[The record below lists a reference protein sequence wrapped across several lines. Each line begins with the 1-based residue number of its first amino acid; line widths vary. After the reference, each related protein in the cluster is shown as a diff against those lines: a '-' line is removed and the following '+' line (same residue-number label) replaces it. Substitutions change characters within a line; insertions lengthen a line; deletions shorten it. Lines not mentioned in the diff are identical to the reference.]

1 MIFQRCAKVDNTEW
15 DATNKECH
23 CLEEGAEFHGNHCH
37 SAEKK
42 VSAAAKWG
50 YGIIAAAIIRSV
62 LISVN
67 ILVQCFLLNSVC
79 GYRVF
84 MLTPIVQSSDVIYEI
99 STTTFTKETMPKQDT
114 RGYL

>member
-1 MIFQRCAKVDNTEW
+1 MIFQRCAKVENTEW
-15 DATNKECH
+15 DDTKRECH

-67 ILVQCFLLNSVC
+67 TLLQC
-79 GYRVF
+79 
-84 MLTPIVQSSDVIYEI
+84 
-99 STTTFTKETMPKQDT
+99 
-114 RGYL
+114 